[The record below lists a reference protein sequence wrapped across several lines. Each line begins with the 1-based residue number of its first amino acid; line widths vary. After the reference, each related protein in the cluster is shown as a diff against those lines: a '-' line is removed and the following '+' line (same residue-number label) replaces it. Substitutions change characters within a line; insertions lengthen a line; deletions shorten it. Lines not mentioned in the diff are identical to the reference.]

1 MLFAEFK
8 LRLSSLRFA
17 RLLCALDDTGK
28 DGSLPKCRCMQD
40 MCNGPDNFMMWKRTR
55 LKPEAPPSSCS
66 PPPNEKATASCS
78 EPKRQTE
85 LTMKD
90 NDDNERPFLVLSE
103 ERRWRPQ
110 SRSSRRAMACY
121 GVLVDVFEVEV
132 RESHL
137 MSSPRRRR
145 SASRKMSRYRR
156 QLQQEEGALI
166 GQRSNGNTC
175 NATEEG

>member
-1 MLFAEFK
+1 MLFK
-8 LRLSSLRFA
+8 LRLSSLCFA
-17 RLLCALDDTGK
+17 RLLCALDDTEK

-66 PPPNEKATASCS
+66 PPPNEKATASSS

-90 NDDNERPFLVLSE
+90 NERPFLKVLSE

-121 GVLVDVFEVEV
+121 GVLW
-132 RESHL
+132 RACRHL
-137 MSSPRRRR
+137 
-145 SASRKMSRYRR
+145 RKMSRYRR
-156 QLQQEEGALI
+156 QLQQEEGASI